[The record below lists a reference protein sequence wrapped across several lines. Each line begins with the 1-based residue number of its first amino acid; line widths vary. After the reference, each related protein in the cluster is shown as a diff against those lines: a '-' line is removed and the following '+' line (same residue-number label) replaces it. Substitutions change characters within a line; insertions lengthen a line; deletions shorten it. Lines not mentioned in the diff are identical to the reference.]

1 MADSAVRIS
10 MVILGALFLAG
21 GACQSGDQI
30 TVGGTLLGSD
40 GKPMRHA
47 RIKVERSSGKV
58 IARATADTDGR
69 YTFALREPG
78 GYALTARGRRHETI
92 EVPLVLTSRQPVQLY
107 IALTA
112 SEAGDDRLPEVTSH
126 PVTVGEIVAI
136 YLDVEARKRRIS
148 RIIAAKTVESKW
160 GTRRIAVTEKDLT
173 LLDEER
179 VPVLERIETESQPLL
194 RQWLLLRFFDEF
206 RLQIQNQYQHLALE
220 ALQTVPPTSP
230 LWTFEAW
237 FIFGA
242 SNLITI
248 ISRNA
253 DSPEEVAEYV
263 QRVIDGHPDPEVRAQ
278 FLDVGLYAADR
289 AGDEE
294 LKWRYYNQLQT
305 EHRRTYNAARARRDF
320 DEKRKVQFG
329 KPVPKFRFVSLD
341 DRKEIYTN
349 RRLLGTTYLID
360 FWGTWCAPCI
370 REIPEIQDAYDK
382 YREAGFQILSVAMRD
397 EKEAIEAFREE
408 RYSMPWMHT
417 IVSGARHNAV
427 KRAFEID
434 GYPRPILVNGEG
446 KIIAVD
452 DELRDGKLLEVLAEV
467 FGKDS

>member
-92 EVPLVLTSRQPVQLY
+92 EVPLVLTSRQPVQLD
-107 IALTA
+107 IGLIA
-112 SEAGDDRLPEVTSH
+112 SEAENDQLPEVTSH
-126 PVTVGEIVAI
+126 PVTVGEIAAI
-136 YLDVEARKRRIS
+136 YIDVEARERRIS
-148 RIIAAKTVESKW
+148 RIGRIAAATTGESKS
-160 GTRRIAVTEKDLT
+160 RRIVVSDT
-173 LLDEER
+173 LLDQER
-179 VPVLERIETESQPLL
+179 APILERIDTESQPLL
-194 RQWLLLRFFDEF
+194 RQWLLLRFFDE
-206 RLQIQNQYQHLALE
+206 LWPSYPQKQYQHLALE
-220 ALQTVPPTSP
+220 ALQTVPPISP
-230 LWTFEAW
+230 LWAFEAW
-237 FIFGA
+237 STVGA
-242 SNLITI
+242 KNLITI
-248 ISRNA
+248 ISLIA

-263 QRVIDGHPDPEVRAQ
+263 RRVIDDHPDPEVRAQ

-289 AGDEE
+289 AGAEE

-305 EHRRTYNAARARRDF
+305 EHRRTWNATRARRDF
-320 DEKRKVQFG
+320 DEGRKVQLG
-329 KPVPKFRFVSLD
+329 KPVPKFSFVSLD
-341 DRKEIYTN
+341 DRKVIYTD

-360 FWGTWCAPCI
+360 FWGTWCGPCI
-370 REIPEIQDAYDK
+370 KEIPEIQDAYDK
-382 YREAGFQILSVAMRD
+382 YHEAGFQILSVAMQD
-397 EKEAIEAFREE
+397 EKEAIKAFRKD

-417 IVSGARHNAV
+417 LVSDFRNNGVEA
-427 KRAFEID
+427 AFEIN
-434 GYPRPILVNGEG
+434 GLPRPILVNGEG

>member
-1 MADSAVRIS
+1 MTDSAVRIS

-47 RIKVERSSGKV
+47 RVKVERSSGKV

-78 GYALTARGRRHETI
+78 GYVLTARGRRHETI
-92 EVPLVLTSRQPVQLY
+92 EIPLVLTSRQPVQLD
-107 IALTA
+107 IGLTA
-112 SEAGDDRLPEVTSH
+112 SEAGDDQLPKVTSH

-136 YLDVEARKRRIS
+136 YLDVEARERRIG
-148 RIIAAKTVESKW
+148 RIFAAATRVESN
-160 GTRRIAVTEKDLT
+160 RRVIRLTVKHRT
-173 LLDEER
+173 LLDQER
-179 VPVLERIETESQPLL
+179 APILERIETEGQPLL
-194 RQWLLLRFFDEF
+194 RQWLLLRFFDEL
-206 RLQIQNQYQHLALE
+206 RPLKQYQHLALE

-237 FIFGA
+237 STVGA

-248 ISRNA
+248 ISSNA
-253 DSPEEVAEYV
+253 DSPEEVAEYI
-263 QRVIDGHPDPEVRAQ
+263 RHVIDDHPDPEVRAQ
-278 FLDVGLYAADR
+278 FLYVGLKAAHR

-294 LKWRYYNQLQT
+294 AKWRYYNQLQT
-305 EHRRTYNAARARRDF
+305 EHRRTWNAIAARREF
-320 DEKRKVQFG
+320 DEGRKVQFG
-329 KPVPKFRFVSLD
+329 KPVPKFSFVSLD
-341 DRKEIYTN
+341 DRKVIYTN

-370 REIPEIQDAYDK
+370 KEIPEIQDAYDK
-382 YREAGFQILSVAMRD
+382 YREAGFQVLSVAMRD
-397 EKEAIEAFREE
+397 EKEAIEAFRKD
-408 RYSMPWMHT
+408 RHSMPWMHT
-417 IVSGARHNAV
+417 LVGDARNNAV
-427 KRAFEID
+427 RSAFEIN
-434 GYPRPILVNGEG
+434 GLPRPILVNGEG

-452 DELRDGKLLEVLAEV
+452 AELRDGKLLEVLAEV
-467 FGKDS
+467 FVKDS

>member
-92 EVPLVLTSRQPVQLY
+92 EVPLVLTSRQPVQLD

-112 SEAGDDRLPEVTSH
+112 SEAGDDQLPEVTSH

-148 RIIAAKTVESKW
+148 RITAAKTVESKW
-160 GTRRIAVTEKDLT
+160 GSRRIVVTEKDLT

-194 RQWLLLRFFDEF
+194 RQWLLLRFFDELILLKQF
-206 RLQIQNQYQHLALE
+206 QHLALE
-220 ALQTVPPTSP
+220 TLQTVPPTSP

-237 FIFGA
+237 STVGA

-263 QRVIDGHPDPEVRAQ
+263 QRVIDNHPDLEVRAQ

-305 EHRRTYNAARARRDF
+305 EHRRTENAIGARRDF
-320 DEKRKVQFG
+320 DERRKVQVG
-329 KPVPKFRFVSLD
+329 KPIPKFSFVSLD
-341 DRKEIYTN
+341 DRNLFYTN

-382 YREAGFQILSVAMRD
+382 YHESGFQILSVAMQD
-397 EKEAIEAFREE
+397 EKEAIEAF
-408 RYSMPWMHT
+408 P
-417 IVSGARHNAV
+417 
-427 KRAFEID
+427 
-434 GYPRPILVNGEG
+434 
-446 KIIAVD
+446 
-452 DELRDGKLLEVLAEV
+452 
-467 FGKDS
+467 

>member
-40 GKPMRHA
+40 GKPMLHA
-47 RIKVERSSGKV
+47 RIKVERSSGRV

-78 GYALTARGRRHETI
+78 GYALTARGQRHETI
-92 EVPLVLTSRQPVQLY
+92 EVPLVLTSRQPVQLN
-107 IALTA
+107 IGLTA
-112 SEAGDDRLPEVTSH
+112 SDAEDDQLPDVTSQ

-136 YLDVEARKRRIS
+136 YLDVK
-148 RIIAAKTVESKW
+148 
-160 GTRRIAVTEKDLT
+160 TRRRQIGRMFERKGRTITVTEKHLT
-173 LLDEER
+173 LLDQER
-179 VPVLERIETESQPLL
+179 ARILERIETESQPLL
-194 RQWLLLRFFDEF
+194 RQWLLLRFFDELILLKQF
-206 RLQIQNQYQHLALE
+206 QHLALE
-220 ALQTVPPTSP
+220 TLQTVPPTSP

-237 FIFGA
+237 STVGA

-253 DSPEEVAEYV
+253 ESPEEVAEYV
-263 QRVIDGHPDPEVRAQ
+263 QRVIDNHPDPEVRAQ

-305 EHRRTYNAARARRDF
+305 EHRRTENAIGARRDF
-320 DEKRKVQFG
+320 DERRKVQVG
-329 KPVPKFRFVSLD
+329 KPIPKFSFVSLD
-341 DRKEIYTN
+341 DRNLFYTN

-382 YREAGFQILSVAMRD
+382 YHEAGFQILSVAMQD
-397 EKEAIEAFREE
+397 EKEAIEAFRRD

-417 IVSGARHNAV
+417 LVGDFRNNAV
-427 KRAFEID
+427 KAAFEIN

-452 DELRDGKLLEVLAEV
+452 DELRDGKLLEVLADV

>member
-1 MADSAVRIS
+1 

-78 GYALTARGRRHETI
+78 GYAITARGRRHETI
-92 EVPLVLTSRQPVQLY
+92 EIPLILTSRQPLQLD
-107 IALTA
+107 IGLTA
-112 SEAGDDRLPEVTSH
+112 SEAEDDQLPEVTSR
-126 PVTVGEIVAI
+126 PTTVGEIMAI
-136 YLDVEARKRRIS
+136 YLDVKARKRRIS
-148 RIIAAKTVESKW
+148 RIGRMAAATTVESKF
-160 GTRRIAVTEKDLT
+160 GGGIVVTNT
-173 LLDEER
+173 LLDQER
-179 VPVLERIETESQPLL
+179 APVLERIETESQPLL
-194 RQWLLLRFFDEF
+194 RQWLLLRFLDD
-206 RLQIQNQYQHLALE
+206 LWPLWSPKQYQYLALE
-220 ALQTVPPTSP
+220 ALQKVPPTSP

-237 FIFGA
+237 FELGA
-242 SNLITI
+242 SSLIYI
-248 ISRNA
+248 ISRTA
-253 DSPEEVAEYV
+253 DSPEEVAEYI
-263 QRVIDGHPDPEVRAQ
+263 QRVIDDHPDPEVRAQ
-278 FLDVGLYAADR
+278 FLYRGLNAADH

-294 LKWRYYNQLQT
+294 SKWRYYNQLQT
-305 EHRRTYNAARARRDF
+305 EHRRTEYAARTRRDF
-320 DEKRKVQFG
+320 DERRRVQSG
-329 KPVPKFRFVSLD
+329 KSVPKFSFVSLD
-341 DRKEIYTN
+341 DRKVIYTN

-382 YREAGFQILSVAMRD
+382 YREAGFQILSVAMQD
-397 EKEAIEAFREE
+397 DKEAIEAFRKG

-417 IVSGARHNAV
+417 LVSDFRNNAV
-427 KRAFEID
+427 KAAFEIN
-434 GYPRPILVNGEG
+434 GFPRPILVNGEG
-446 KIIAVD
+446 KIIAVN
-452 DELRDGKLLEVLAEV
+452 DELRDGKLLEVLADV

>member
-40 GKPMRHA
+40 GKPMLHA
-47 RIKVERSSGKV
+47 RIKVERSSGRV

-78 GYALTARGRRHETI
+78 GYALTARGQRHETI
-92 EVPLVLTSRQPVQLY
+92 EVPLVLTSRQPVQLN
-107 IALTA
+107 IGLTA
-112 SEAGDDRLPEVTSH
+112 SDAEDDQLPEVTSQ

-136 YLDVEARKRRIS
+136 YLDVQARSRRIS
-148 RIIAAKTVESKW
+148 RMFERKRSQII
-160 GTRRIAVTEKDLT
+160 VTEKHLT
-173 LLDEER
+173 LLDQER
-179 VPVLERIETESQPLL
+179 TRILERIETESQPLL
-194 RQWLLLRFFDEF
+194 RQWLLLRFFDE
-206 RLQIQNQYQHLALE
+206 LILLEQYQHLALE
-220 ALQTVPPTSP
+220 TLQTVPPTSP

-237 FIFGA
+237 FTFGA
-242 SNLITI
+242 SNLITV

-253 DSPEEVAEYV
+253 DSPEEVTEYV
-263 QRVIDGHPDPEVRAQ
+263 QRVIDDHPDPEVRAQ

-294 LKWRYYNQLQT
+294 IKWRYYNQLQT
-305 EHRRTYNAARARRDF
+305 EHRRTENAIGARRDF
-320 DEKRKVQFG
+320 DEMRKVQVG
-329 KPVPKFRFVSLD
+329 KPIPNFSFVSLN
-341 DRKEIYTN
+341 DRNLFYTN

-382 YREAGFQILSVAMRD
+382 YHEAGFQILSVAMQD
-397 EKEAIEAFREE
+397 EKEAIEAFRRD

-417 IVSGARHNAV
+417 LVGDFRNNAV
-427 KRAFEID
+427 KAAFEIN

-452 DELRDGKLLEVLAEV
+452 DELRDGKLLEALADV

>member
-47 RIKVERSSGKV
+47 RIKVERSSGKI

-69 YTFALREPG
+69 YTLALREPG
-78 GYALTARGRRHETI
+78 GYALTARGRRHEAI
-92 EVPLVLTSRQPVQLY
+92 EVPLVLTSRQPVQLD
-107 IALTA
+107 IGLTA
-112 SEAGDDRLPEVTSH
+112 SEAEDDQLPEVTSY

-136 YLDVEARKRRIS
+136 YLDVEARKRRIA
-148 RIIAAKTVESKW
+148 RIRDATTIELNWEVRS
-160 GTRRIAVTEKDLT
+160 VTTQYRT
-173 LLDEER
+173 LVDQER
-179 VPVLERIETESQPLL
+179 APILERIETENQPLL
-194 RQWLLLRFFDEF
+194 RQWLLLRFFDGLRPLGQF
-206 RLQIQNQYQHLALE
+206 QHLALE
-220 ALQTVPPTSP
+220 TLQTVPPTSP

-237 FIFGA
+237 FTFGA
-242 SNLITI
+242 SNLISI
-248 ISRNA
+248 ISNNA

-263 QRVIDGHPDPEVRAQ
+263 QRVTDDHPNPEVREQ
-278 FLDVGLYAADR
+278 FLGVGLYEADR

-341 DRKEIYTN
+341 DRKEIYTS

-370 REIPEIQDAYDK
+370 KEIPEIQDAYDK
-382 YREAGFQILSVAMRD
+382 YREDGFQILSVAMRD

-417 IVSGARHNAV
+417 LVSGARHSAV
-427 KRAFEID
+427 KRAFEIN
-434 GYPRPILVNGEG
+434 GLPHPILVNGEG

-452 DELRDGKLLEVLAEV
+452 DELRDSKLLEVLAEV

>member
-30 TVGGTLLGSD
+30 TVGGILLGSD

-69 YTFALREPG
+69 YTLALREPG

-92 EVPLVLTSRQPVQLY
+92 EVPLVLTSRKPVQLD
-107 IALTA
+107 IGLTA
-112 SEAGDDRLPEVTSH
+112 SEAEDDQLPEVTSH

-136 YLDVEARKRRIS
+136 YLDVEARERRIS
-148 RIIAAKTVESKW
+148 RIGRIAAATTVESKW
-160 GTRRIAVTEKDLT
+160 GGIVVTDT
-173 LLDEER
+173 LLYQER
-179 VPVLERIETESQPLL
+179 APVLERIETESQPLL
-194 RQWLLLRFFDEF
+194 RQWLLLRFLDELWPF
-206 RLQIQNQYQHLALE
+206 WPPRQYQHLALE

-237 FIFGA
+237 FTFGA
-242 SNLITI
+242 SNLISI
-248 ISRNA
+248 ISRTA
-253 DSPEEVAEYV
+253 DSPEDVAEYI
-263 QRVIDGHPDPEVRAQ
+263 QRVIDDHPDPEVRAQ
-278 FLDVGLYAADR
+278 FLSVGLYAADR

-305 EHRRTYNAARARRDF
+305 EHRRTENAARARLNF
-320 DEKRKVQFG
+320 DEGRKVQYG
-329 KPVPKFRFVSLD
+329 KSVPKFRFVSLD
-341 DRKEIYTN
+341 DRRVIYTK
-349 RRLLGTTYLID
+349 RGLLGTTYLID